1 VSMVVFAIALVL
13 ALAYVRLLGGPAEEA
28 RR

>member
-13 ALAYVRLLGGPAEEA
+13 ALVYVRLLGGSDEA